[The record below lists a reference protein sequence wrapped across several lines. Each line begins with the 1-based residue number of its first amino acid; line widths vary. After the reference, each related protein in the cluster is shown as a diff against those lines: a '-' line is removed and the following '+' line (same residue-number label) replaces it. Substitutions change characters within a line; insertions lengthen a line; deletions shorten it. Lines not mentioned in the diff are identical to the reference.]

1 MKTRILVFL
10 LMLTVTMVLCACD
23 AKRRAQR
30 RIRRITERCPEL
42 VTVQAHPIDTFIELP
57 PVVDSAVMPL
67 APLLDCQA
75 VKIQTEQGTFTA
87 TATDDSLT
95 ITYEAEQEPVHYEDT
110 LHYLQ
115 VVIEDPPPAE
125 KKKPPAFLW
134 FLLGMVVVL
143 LAIII
148 TAIII
153 VIKMVKVS

>member
-1 MKTRILVFL
+1 MKTRCFL
-10 LMLTVTMVLCACD
+10 FLMMLSVSLVLCACD

-57 PVVDSAVMPL
+57 PLADTAVMPL
-67 APLLDCQA
+67 APLLDGQA

-95 ITYEAEQEPVHYEDT
+95 VTYEAEPEPVHFSDT
-110 LHYLQ
+110 LHYSQ
-115 VVIEDPPPAE
+115 VVIKEPPPE
-125 KKKPPAFLW
+125 KKKPPAFMW

-143 LAIII
+143 LAVIV
-148 TAIII
+148 TAIVI
-153 VIKMVKVS
+153 VIKMVKTS

>member
-1 MKTRILVFL
+1 MKTRCFLFL
-10 LMLTVTMVLCACD
+10 LLVLMALCACD

-30 RIRRITERCPEL
+30 RIRRIVERCPEL
-42 VTVQAHPIDTFIELP
+42 LSVQAHPIDTFIELP
-57 PVVDSAVMPL
+57 PLADSAVMPL
-67 APLLDCQA
+67 APLLDGQA

-87 TATDDSLT
+87 TATNDSLT
-95 ITYEAEQEPVHYEDT
+95 VTYEAEQEPVHYEDT
-110 LHYLQ
+110 LRYSQ

-134 FLLGMVVVL
+134 FFLGMVVVL

-153 VIKMVKVS
+153 VIKMVKTS

>member
-1 MKTRILVFL
+1 MKTRLFNLFLVL
-10 LMLTVTMVLCACD
+10 SVSLVLCACD

-57 PVVDSAVMPL
+57 PLADTAVMPL
-67 APLLDCQA
+67 APLLDGQA

-95 ITYEAEQEPVHYEDT
+95 VTYEAEQEPIHYSDT
-110 LHYLQ
+110 LHYQQ
-115 VVIEDPPPAE
+115 VVIEEPPPE

-134 FLLGMVVVL
+134 FLLGMVIVL
-143 LAIII
+143 LAVII
-148 TAIII
+148 TAIVI